1 MLCVLKGAYR
11 FFTILVNELFNSRC
25 KFSTTLSIE
34 FIRVK
39 SYENTSSTDNI
50 EITGLSDLNELIGKN
65 ILVNI
70 LTFTNLFLDC

>member
-25 KFSTTLSIE
+25 HFTTTLSIE

-50 EITGLSDLNELIGKN
+50 KITGLSDLNELMGKN

-70 LTFTNLFLDC
+70 QKFLQIFF